1 MFQIRKMHLFALLGL
16 IAPVCYAGNFC
27 IAVDNGFGK
36 GGASFVGVN
45 FSLPGANS
53 CKPWSGFTKTG
64 SSVVAFTSG
73 VGCLSSNSK
82 VLTLS
87 VFSTDPD
94 FFSGSASN
102 YITLCPKG
110 VSGCPISGFSHGSE
124 FAGNAVEQ
132 TCTTTL
138 DTLPASHD

>member
-1 MFQIRKMHLFALLGL
+1 MFKFRKAPVLLMLGL
-16 IAPVCYAGNFC
+16 VAPACYAGNFC
-27 IAVDNGFGK
+27 VAVDNGFGK
-36 GGASFVGVN
+36 GGSSFVGVS
-45 FSLPGANS
+45 FSLPAANA

-94 FFSGSASN
+94 YFSGSESN
-102 YITLCPKG
+102 YITICPKG
-110 VSGCPISGFSHGSE
+110 VSGCPISGFSYGDQFS
-124 FAGNAVEQ
+124 GKAVEQ

-138 DTLPASHD
+138 DTLPATHD